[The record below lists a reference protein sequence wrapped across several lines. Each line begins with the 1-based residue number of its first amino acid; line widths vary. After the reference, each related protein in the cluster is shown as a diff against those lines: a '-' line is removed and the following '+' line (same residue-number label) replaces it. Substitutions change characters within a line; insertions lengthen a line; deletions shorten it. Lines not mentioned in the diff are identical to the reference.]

1 MSAPRLWLLI
11 LTTALLVSCAPSSS
25 RAPIAPAASGGPA
38 PAAQRTM
45 TIALAGEPGVL
56 EPSLLAASRE
66 IAPIASAFLVQM
78 NTRLEATPYLA
89 AELPSVEKGT
99 WKVLPDGTME
109 TTYRLRPNATWQDG
123 QPVTAHDFVFAYQ
136 ARLDPAFP
144 GQRVGIER
152 RLSNAT
158 ALDDHTLLL
167 EWKQPYMNAG
177 RIAPPDFAPM
187 HRQLLE
193 KIYTDDKPSFVD
205 GPQWREQFVGAG
217 PYRVERWEPGVEI
230 AFRAHEGWV
239 MGKPAIDQLV
249 IKIIPD
255 ANTIAASLLGG
266 TADVAFSESIG
277 FPQGQSLEANWAD
290 GKVVYRPRNPRILE
304 FQTRDWGQSQRAV
317 NDVRVRRAAL
327 YAIDRQAI
335 VDTIYAGKGR
345 VVYFWLPPSDPA
357 FPAADRVVPKYEYD
371 PTHAAALLIEA
382 GWTKGGDGIAR
393 NAAGESLDIP
403 MQNQPND
410 FDQQEALV
418 VADNWKSVG
427 ITSEVRRLAPQELRD
442 NQLRSTYAGVAYSRR
457 AFTLEDM
464 VWISAQVPRPEN
476 RWAGQNR
483 NGYVNPT
490 LEELWLKALGT
501 IDQQEREGL
510 LIQALQ
516 SMMDDAVV
524 TLTHM
529 QPGVMAYNG
538 RAAGLEMPDDALAAG
553 PMWNVGE
560 WRWN

>member
-1 MSAPRLWLLI
+1 MESARIGPLCLWLAI
-11 LTTALLVSCAPSSS
+11 LLVSCAPASG
-25 RAPIAPAASGGPA
+25 RAPIAAPTTASEPARRS
-38 PAAQRTM
+38 M

-56 EPSLLAASRE
+56 EPSLLSASRE
-66 IAPIASAFLVQM
+66 IAPLASAFLVMVNPQQ
-78 NTRLEATPYLA
+78 EAKPYLA
-89 AELPSVEKGT
+89 AELPSVAAGT
-99 WKVLPDGTME
+99 WKVLPNGTME
-109 TTYRLRPNATWQDG
+109 TTYKLRPNATWHDG
-123 QPVTAHDFVFAYQ
+123 QPLTAHDFVFAFQ
-136 ARLDPAFP
+136 ARLDPTFP
-144 GQRVGIER
+144 GQRIGIER

-158 ALDDHTLLL
+158 AVDDHTLFL

-187 HRQLLE
+187 HRQNLE
-193 KIYTDDKPSFVD
+193 RVFNEDKPNFVD
-205 GPQWREQFVGAG
+205 GPHWREQFVGAG

-239 MGKPAIDQLV
+239 LGKPGIDQLL

-255 ANTIAASLLGG
+255 SNTITASLLGNQ
-266 TADVAFSESIG
+266 ADIAFSESIG
-277 FPQGQSLEANWAD
+277 FPQGQALEGAWSD
-290 GKVVYRPRNPRILE
+290 GKVTYRPRNPRILE
-304 FQTRDWGQSQRAV
+304 FQTRDWGQTQRAV
-317 NDVRVRRAAL
+317 SDVRVRRAAL

-345 VVYFWLPPSDPA
+345 VVHFWLPPSDPSFA
-357 FPAADRVVPKYEYD
+357 AADRVVPKYDFD
-371 PTHAAALLIEA
+371 PARAAAMLTEA
-382 GWTKGGDGIAR
+382 GWTKGADGIAR
-393 NAAGESLDIP
+393 NPVGEPLDIP

-418 VADNWKSVG
+418 VADNWKGAG
-427 ITSEVRRLAPQELRD
+427 INSEVRRLSPQELRD

-464 VWISAQVPRPEN
+464 VWISPQIPRAEN

-483 NGYVNPT
+483 NGYQNQT
-490 LEELWLKALGT
+490 LEDTWLRALGT
-501 IDQQEREGL
+501 IDQKEREGL

-538 RAAGLEMPDDALAAG
+538 RAVGPEMPDDALAAG
-553 PMWNVGE
+553 PLWNVGE